1 MTITRRTFRPFIL
14 ALAVALCFF
23 QLSTSL
29 GVLLLDPM
37 MVRAGHVGIIFV
49 ILFLWRSPVGKY
61 RRNPEEEPKLFLLLD
76 AALAVAS
83 FLSALYIIR
92 DLADIQNMMP
102 GIDELS
108 GEQMAYGIIM
118 VLCILEATR
127 RTAGLALVIVT
138 LVALAYAVFGHVLPA
153 SFGHLYLEPQRIVE
167 FLYIQPD
174 GIWGVSI
181 GASATIIY
189 LFVLFGSLLDKSGM
203 SRVFLELACLLTRNA
218 RGGPAKVAIFGSALF
233 GSVSGSAA
241 ANVYATGICSI
252 PLMKRVGY
260 RPEFAGAVEAVASS
274 GGLIMP
280 PVMGSIAFVMAE
292 YTNISYTEICKH
304 ALFPALLYYLGLF
317 TMIHFEA
324 VRSNIG
330 ATPRELVPSR
340 ADLLKRLHYLA
351 PLVILVGVMLSGMS
365 VTFSAVSGCMSILV
379 LSVFSRETRFTMKK
393 FLAAMEDAAAN
404 MLMIAACCACVGII
418 IGVVGMTG
426 FGFSFV
432 SMMEGLANV
441 SILLFLFVLTLTCII
456 FGMGVPALPAYL
468 LVATF
473 GAPTLVNAGIPLVSA
488 HMFVMYFAI
497 VSGIT
502 PPVCLVAYAGAS
514 IAEAN
519 PMKTGFTAFRLG
531 IAAYLVPYF
540 FIFEPALLLIGSW
553 EAVLQA
559 VCTATVGTICI
570 ASAMMRFF
578 LINSTRLEQ
587 IMFLGGGL
595 CLIYPGMMTD
605 MVGMIAVLLALTS
618 QMIRRKRSMPA
629 NSGASR

>member
-241 ANVYATGICSI
+241 ANVYATGIFSI

-292 YTNISYTEICKH
+292 YTNISYT
-304 ALFPALLYYLGLF
+304 
-317 TMIHFEA
+317 
-324 VRSNIG
+324 
-330 ATPRELVPSR
+330 
-340 ADLLKRLHYLA
+340 
-351 PLVILVGVMLSGMS
+351 
-365 VTFSAVSGCMSILV
+365 
-379 LSVFSRETRFTMKK
+379 
-393 FLAAMEDAAAN
+393 
-404 MLMIAACCACVGII
+404 
-418 IGVVGMTG
+418 
-426 FGFSFV
+426 
-432 SMMEGLANV
+432 
-441 SILLFLFVLTLTCII
+441 
-456 FGMGVPALPAYL
+456 
-468 LVATF
+468 
-473 GAPTLVNAGIPLVSA
+473 
-488 HMFVMYFAI
+488 
-497 VSGIT
+497 
-502 PPVCLVAYAGAS
+502 
-514 IAEAN
+514 
-519 PMKTGFTAFRLG
+519 
-531 IAAYLVPYF
+531 
-540 FIFEPALLLIGSW
+540 
-553 EAVLQA
+553 
-559 VCTATVGTICI
+559 
-570 ASAMMRFF
+570 
-578 LINSTRLEQ
+578 
-587 IMFLGGGL
+587 
-595 CLIYPGMMTD
+595 
-605 MVGMIAVLLALTS
+605 
-618 QMIRRKRSMPA
+618 
-629 NSGASR
+629 